1 MTMGDLILHHYAN
14 SPFSEKVRL
23 VLGLK
28 GLSWRSVT
36 VPVMMPKPDVL
47 ALTGGY
53 RRTPFMQI
61 GADIYCDSALM
72 CRVIDRLAPQP
83 PLYPHSCGGMA
94 PVMAQ
99 WADSALF
106 WVAVPLTIQLGGPTG
121 ILPQAT
127 PEFLKAFAADRAA
140 MTAGVRRPGAHDA
153 RAQLAQYLAWLEQQL
168 GDGRSFMLGHEACIA
183 DFSVAQSLWFMQL
196 APKVAAQLL
205 QPWPLLRSWHARVT
219 AFGHG
224 TSSELSSSDA
234 LQTARHAAG
243 HAACAVDATLGF
255 DAGTEVTMNAL
266 DYGADPV
273 AGRLVG
279 LSMDEVVLER
289 HDERAGLVHVHFPR
303 IGFQI
308 RTEHR

>member
-1 MTMGDLILHHYAN
+1 MSELILHHYAT
-14 SPFSEKVRL
+14 SPFSQKVRW

-28 GLSWRSVT
+28 GLDWASVT

-53 RRTPFMQI
+53 RRTPFLQI

-72 CRVIDRLAPQP
+72 CRVIDRIAPQP
-83 PLYPHSCGGMA
+83 PLVPAGTAGMA
-94 PVMAQ
+94 HVLAQ

-106 WVAVPLTIQLGGPTG
+106 WVAVPLTLQLAGPTG

-140 MTAGVRRPGAHDA
+140 MTAGLRRPGAHDA
-153 RAQLAQYLAWLEQQL
+153 RAQLQQYLAWLEQQL
-168 GDGRSFMLGHEACIA
+168 GDGRPFMLGPEVCIA
-183 DFSVAQSLWFMQL
+183 DFSIAQSLWFMQL
-196 APKVAAQLL
+196 APKVAEALL
-205 QPWPLLRSWHARVT
+205 QPWPRLRAWYGRIA

-224 TSSELSSSDA
+224 TASELSSGEA
-234 LQTARHAAG
+234 LLVARHASG
-243 HAACAVDATLGF
+243 HAPCRIDETPGF
-255 DAGTEVTMNAL
+255 EPGSEVMVNAL

-279 LSMDEVVLER
+279 LDSDEVVLER
-289 HDERAGLVHVHFPR
+289 HDERAGRVHVHFPR
-303 IGFQI
+303 IGFQL
-308 RTEHR
+308 RKDAR